1 MSSSSTTTTTPKERH
16 YWAQLRQALVAGQW
30 LAESPAKAPNGALLS
45 WSEAFR
51 KFGKHGIE
59 AAGVGAEARERARE
73 FKEVA
78 SQVYALAV
86 VLATTSLNE
95 DEEYPPGEEG
105 RWFGLEVGEEC
116 VVPDGRREEVI
127 HGYEVLKGLERN
139 EEVRHALVYYAYALG
154 RPEECLQHLER
165 WVVPEEVEPS
175 LPLLPTPTT
184 GLADGITPEV
194 RDGRGM
200 VLTMLFRSVCLK
212 GMSIEKLYPDQPERA
227 LDVYREAQPLFKILT
242 TNKEF
247 RELVKGP
254 VKTPPDSNPAKRDYS
269 NFVRYREMWR
279 WVERIIWRG
288 VCLSARIEDVCGD
301 GEPGEAGEMK
311 ENDLWMWLE
320 KYTITSRA
328 WPPNF
333 RTDHRATVSAVYLRA
348 LVLRR
353 VCGSGL
359 SADGTGSA
367 DARDGKSVSS
377 KASASR
383 ASLLTNGTTNAGSGA
398 PGEVWLDTALSVIHE
413 LKAIL
418 TVSTQFPRAGE
429 RNTKVEEFVD
439 LCGCVWE
446 ASLSSSPSSSSSG
459 SRRRVSWFTEILWWS
474 TRLTFNSSRV
484 LRWMVKVFYVTGEV
498 GLARRCARLYVNVV
512 GKAWVTGRQGAADSD
527 KEGKEEGYYGDV
539 DSDAAWVQTLIY
551 AARMICREVGRRKGL
566 TPGAL
571 VLQGG
576 SAHAA
581 ATGLGVGAAPNLP
594 FVSGG
599 HGKEGAVGGGAG
611 GGVKTLG
618 KGGKLED
625 LREAR
630 ELLGRAKERFR
641 EGKSGTSTTGEEAL
655 WRRLRAEMYLAEGIC
670 DGLEGVLGPDEERRE
685 ELLRREREVLEKSVE
700 VWEGQGQS
708 WFMLGV
714 AYMRG
719 APAVASA
726 SASGTGASAVRG
738 VGEGVGSTQA
748 LNGDGRAVKAP
759 VKRDLE
765 KALVCAAK
773 AVECRPRDVRA
784 WHLLGLVFAAMEKWE
799 EAEEALERGEAVG
812 RGVVGEEED
821 EDDEEGEEG
830 QEDYKGEGEEK
841 IEKEGRG
848 RREERASSSS
858 FALDIPVGGKEVE
871 RVGSIRVTAVPRSAR
886 FVPFVNAPN
895 RDDPEEVDI
904 AGEVLKRVY
913 NPLARV
919 QTSASSGE
927 GASLVQ
933 VRVEGVLGLGD
944 GDLFPGHPL
953 NMEEEFEEGLEVRMT
968 KMKVREVREGPE
980 GVASQDRGWVEVFAW
995 VAEQKLGRGIS
1006 GSQSIASTTGGTGG
1020 VQGSGTG
1027 SGLGHAAGRAPS
1039 VLVKRQSFDGA
1050 VSQISVTALHA
1061 TTARVSNGEGVVRE
1075 EVSIRRTSVISVG
1088 STAEGGAR
1096 SVQGRTEEGR
1106 GVQGEEDDG
1115 FLHVPAAGIG
1125 ITISPASPVEPEH
1138 AEEKGLGGRKR
1149 SSSSVDREF
1158 GGRDGNTSGN
1168 DTSKSKKMQQ
1178 KLKSHVHKS
1187 SARISAV
1194 GKRIGHGVGEVV
1206 NTASGNA
1213 LGVVGLSG
1221 RIRRSSS
1228 APDFHK
1234 VLQQQT
1240 VGGLYQA
1247 SSIHSRKRVLA
1258 PSVGSRDGALSPGGG
1273 VGTFTPDLPGTPMG
1287 AGGVGAILVVPAP
1300 GAGAGVGGVTGAGA
1314 AGAGAAGGGGVGAT
1328 VDVKKERENRL
1339 MSDLWLMS
1347 AATFRRLGK
1356 IDAAKGAIQEAEV
1369 RDEHNTG
1376 VWVQLAL
1383 YYVALGHYQHAIA
1396 TLQKALFIDPD
1407 DVPAIVH
1414 LARLY
1419 LQPPPVS
1426 GSPYHRSQQSQPQ
1439 TTSSG
1444 QEASDAKSVK
1454 STSTAHEE
1462 PPQPPCA
1469 PEEPVPSS
1477 TDVDLACALLTQSS
1491 RGRGWD
1497 VPEVWYFLAKA
1508 YKYQGRKEREGEA
1521 LRRALE
1527 LSEGRGVR
1535 EVGDAIGLCL

>member
-184 GLADGITPEV
+184 GLADGITP
-194 RDGRGM
+194 
-200 VLTMLFRSVCLK
+200 
-212 GMSIEKLYPDQPERA
+212 
-227 LDVYREAQPLFKILT
+227 
-242 TNKEF
+242 KE
-247 RELVKGP
+247 
-254 VKTPPDSNPAKRDYS
+254 
-269 NFVRYREMWR
+269 
-279 WVERIIWRG
+279 RG
-288 VCLSARIEDVCGD
+288 V
-301 GEPGEAGEMK
+301 
-311 ENDLWMWLE
+311 
-320 KYTITSRA
+320 
-328 WPPNF
+328 
-333 RTDHRATVSAVYLRA
+333 
-348 LVLRR
+348 
-353 VCGSGL
+353 
-359 SADGTGSA
+359 
-367 DARDGKSVSS
+367 
-377 KASASR
+377 
-383 ASLLTNGTTNAGSGA
+383 
-398 PGEVWLDTALSVIHE
+398 
-413 LKAIL
+413 
-418 TVSTQFPRAGE
+418 
-429 RNTKVEEFVD
+429 
-439 LCGCVWE
+439 
-446 ASLSSSPSSSSSG
+446 
-459 SRRRVSWFTEILWWS
+459 
-474 TRLTFNSSRV
+474 
-484 LRWMVKVFYVTGEV
+484 
-498 GLARRCARLYVNVV
+498 
-512 GKAWVTGRQGAADSD
+512 
-527 KEGKEEGYYGDV
+527 
-539 DSDAAWVQTLIY
+539 
-551 AARMICREVGRRKGL
+551 
-566 TPGAL
+566 
-571 VLQGG
+571 
-576 SAHAA
+576 
-581 ATGLGVGAAPNLP
+581 
-594 FVSGG
+594 
-599 HGKEGAVGGGAG
+599 
-611 GGVKTLG
+611 
-618 KGGKLED
+618 
-625 LREAR
+625 
-630 ELLGRAKERFR
+630 
-641 EGKSGTSTTGEEAL
+641 
-655 WRRLRAEMYLAEGIC
+655 
-670 DGLEGVLGPDEERRE
+670 
-685 ELLRREREVLEKSVE
+685 
-700 VWEGQGQS
+700 
-708 WFMLGV
+708 
-714 AYMRG
+714 
-719 APAVASA
+719 
-726 SASGTGASAVRG
+726 
-738 VGEGVGSTQA
+738 
-748 LNGDGRAVKAP
+748 
-759 VKRDLE
+759 
-765 KALVCAAK
+765 
-773 AVECRPRDVRA
+773 
-784 WHLLGLVFAAMEKWE
+784 
-799 EAEEALERGEAVG
+799 
-812 RGVVGEEED
+812 
-821 EDDEEGEEG
+821 
-830 QEDYKGEGEEK
+830 
-841 IEKEGRG
+841 
-848 RREERASSSS
+848 
-858 FALDIPVGGKEVE
+858 
-871 RVGSIRVTAVPRSAR
+871 
-886 FVPFVNAPN
+886 
-895 RDDPEEVDI
+895 
-904 AGEVLKRVY
+904 
-913 NPLARV
+913 
-919 QTSASSGE
+919 
-927 GASLVQ
+927 
-933 VRVEGVLGLGD
+933 
-944 GDLFPGHPL
+944 
-953 NMEEEFEEGLEVRMT
+953 EEGLEVRMT